1 MLEAANNIRWRRI
14 CVQRYLEMYWG
25 PEGNEAENANVW
37 QKTIITWDRM
47 GGGMTGEPLQGTSV
61 HVGNRAASHV
71 TPWGRSPARHWPDR
85 RAEGGP
91 RGQTASRNTHG
102 GRAPSLNW
110 CGLGPSRGPFRD
122 DTQEYGILLVLSLT
136 SVSSKRVSHSDPASQ
151 QHSQPGRQVGAHPIL
166 RSPLNSCQRA
176 VTSTEVCGFYNF
188 DTLFIWLF
196 FLLKFTT
203 PMTRYSVYLV
213 NVISICVMILLLWL
227 IFCWCSV

>member
-1 MLEAANNIRWRRI
+1 MTKDNNHLRPNGWRDDWRTSPGYQ
-14 CVQRYLEMYWG
+14 CSCGEQGCQSFHPL
-25 PEGNEAENANVW
+25 
-37 QKTIITWDRM
+37 
-47 GGGMTGEPLQGTSV
+47 GEP
-61 HVGNRAASHV
+61 R
-71 TPWGRSPARHWPDR
+71 GRSPARHWPDR

-188 DTLFIWLF
+188 DTLFI
-196 FLLKFTT
+196 
-203 PMTRYSVYLV
+203 
-213 NVISICVMILLLWL
+213 
-227 IFCWCSV
+227 